1 MTSQSSDSAREILQ
15 RIIAN
20 VETVILGQKSA
31 IEKSLLAMLS
41 GGHVLLEDYP
51 GTGKTTLSKALAL
64 SIEAKYK
71 RIQFTPDLLPSDI
84 IGVSIYD
91 QPSQKFLFHEGP
103 IFANIVL
110 ADEINRASPRTQAA
124 LLEAMA
130 EGQVSVDGTQSRL
143 EDIFFVIATQ
153 NPVEFRGTYPLP
165 EAQMDRFALRFS
177 LGYVSPEEEMKILTG
192 QMDTTPIDN
201 IKSCAT
207 LDDLLA
213 IKSEVSNTRVS
224 DEIKKYIVDIVSA
237 TRNAQ
242 NVQLGASPRASL
254 TLMKASQA
262 LAFISGDEF
271 VTPDHILELAVPAIA
286 HRLVLDSSARFSGIT
301 SRQVVEDILEKTPVP
316 N

>member
-1 MTSQSSDSAREILQ
+1 MK
-15 RIIAN
+15 
-20 VETVILGQKSA
+20 GQFLPISFWPTR
-31 IEKSLLAMLS
+31 L
-41 GGHVLLEDYP
+41 
-51 GTGKTTLSKALAL
+51 TALHPA
-64 SIEAKYK
+64 
-71 RIQFTPDLLPSDI
+71 
-84 IGVSIYD
+84 
-91 QPSQKFLFHEGP
+91 
-103 IFANIVL
+103 
-110 ADEINRASPRTQAA
+110 TQAA

-254 TLMKASQA
+254 TLMKASQS